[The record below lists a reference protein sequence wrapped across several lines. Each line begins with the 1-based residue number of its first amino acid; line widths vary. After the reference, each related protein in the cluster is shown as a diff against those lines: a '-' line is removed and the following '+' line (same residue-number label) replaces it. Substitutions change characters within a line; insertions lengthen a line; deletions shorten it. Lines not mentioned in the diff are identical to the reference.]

1 MAGSVLPQTLVPVG
15 GDSAVLYAK
24 HVRYVHINNLI
35 CIHIFYICILHVTNL
50 FNQLSVKLSKLCVD
64 YEIVLLHI
72 IRWYVFITFL
82 KAICSPTCENGGS
95 CTAPGSCNC
104 APGYTGP
111 SCSNGTVRLLTTLL
125 MHDQVRCIISHNEH
139 VMLFFP

>member
-64 YEIVLLHI
+64 YEICIYYLKPYVHQHVKMADLAQHPDHVTVPLDTQVLPVPMVQFV
-72 IRWYVFITFL
+72 Y
-82 KAICSPTCENGGS
+82 
-95 CTAPGSCNC
+95 
-104 APGYTGP
+104 
-111 SCSNGTVRLLTTLL
+111 
-125 MHDQVRCIISHNEH
+125 
-139 VMLFFP
+139 